1 MQAYLEN
8 LILENRHWTSHG
20 QVADYIPEL
29 GKADGDQLGICVRTL
44 DGDMFCAGQYDVP
57 FTIQSVS
64 KPLVLLLALMD
75 QGEQKYFRRWEWSLL
90 GIHLIQ

>member
-57 FTIQSVS
+57 LQFKVFPSR
-64 KPLVLLLALMD
+64 LFYCWL
-75 QGEQKYFRRWEWSLL
+75 
-90 GIHLIQ
+90 